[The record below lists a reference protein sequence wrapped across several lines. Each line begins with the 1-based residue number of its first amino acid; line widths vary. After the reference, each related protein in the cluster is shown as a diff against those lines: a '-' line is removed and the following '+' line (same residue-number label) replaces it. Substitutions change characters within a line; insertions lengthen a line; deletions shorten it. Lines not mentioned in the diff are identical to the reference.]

1 MKRRLL
7 ILCWITLTFA
17 LAIAPV
23 SILGEMT
30 SPARSD
36 SALNAPPSGPAP
48 AGTVRF
54 IALGDMG
61 TGSDEQYAVARQMT
75 TYHDERPFDTV
86 ITLGDN
92 IYPDGNPDHFISK
105 FERPYAELLRRRVS
119 FYASLGNHDVER
131 GRQAQMNYSHFNMG
145 GRAYYS
151 FTKGGDLIEFFALD
165 STNPDIA
172 QAQWLER
179 ALAASKARWKIA
191 YFHNPIYS
199 SGRRHGSDTRLRRRF
214 EPLFVKHGVAVAISG
229 HDHFYERTKPQLGIQ
244 YFVAGAGGKLRPGNI
259 DRSSPLFAAGDD
271 RSNTFMY
278 FEVTRDQIGF
288 WAVDATGRIADRG
301 AITGPQLTLR
311 PDRSRESSWRIKWPA
326 MEPTAS
332 APRLSP
338 VEFR

>member
-1 MKRRLL
+1 MKRRLR
-7 ILCWITLTFA
+7 ILCWIILTFA

-30 SPARSD
+30 WPARSD
-36 SALNAPPSGPAP
+36 AALNSPPSGPAP

-61 TGSDEQYAVARQMT
+61 TGSAEQYAVARQMT

-119 FYASLGNHDVER
+119 FYATLGNHDLKR
-131 GRQAQMNYSHFNMG
+131 GRQAQLNYSHFNMG

-151 FTKGGDLIEFFALD
+151 FTKGNDLIEFFALD
-165 STNPDIA
+165 STNPDTA
-172 QAQWLER
+172 QTQWLER
-179 ALAASKARWKIA
+179 ALAESKARWKIA
-191 YFHNPIYS
+191 YFHHPIYS
-199 SGRRHGSDTRLRRRF
+199 SGRAHGSDIKVRRRF
-214 EPLFVKHGVAVAISG
+214 EPLFVKHGVAAAISG

-244 YFVAGAGGKLRPGNI
+244 YFVAGAGGKLRRGNI
-259 DRSSPLFAAGDD
+259 DRRGPLFAAGED

-301 AITGPQLTLR
+301 AITGPQLTSR
-311 PDRSRESSWRIKWPA
+311 PDRSREPSRGIEQPVHPGFVPGQWRP
-326 MEPTAS
+326 
-332 APRLSP
+332 LP
-338 VEFR
+338 VN